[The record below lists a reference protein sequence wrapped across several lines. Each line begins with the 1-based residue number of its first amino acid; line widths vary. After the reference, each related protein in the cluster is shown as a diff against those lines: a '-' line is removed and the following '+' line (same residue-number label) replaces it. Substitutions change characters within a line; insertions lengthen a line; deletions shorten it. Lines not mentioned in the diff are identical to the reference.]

1 MVGPERESARRVP
14 KIGLVA
20 GVSYGMAESRLSQ
33 TASTANENLPAARA
47 VDRRQPQAP
56 DVQVQRSGA
65 GVQDLTV
72 RPLKR
77 SSSPYAIAFTGRSR
91 VERPRVR
98 DIPEKGDAMAVNDG
112 TTVGGVTYKVTPEYL
127 SNAAT
132 STTNTATEIDGILA
146 QIRSYV
152 VSLEASWQG
161 VAYNTFQTLMAEY
174 DIYAKMLH
182 DSLTDIASGLR
193 GNYVNYTESEQTNI
207 NNLQSLDSSL
217 PAGGRTI
224 GPANLG

>member
-1 MVGPERESARRVP
+1 
-14 KIGLVA
+14 
-20 GVSYGMAESRLSQ
+20 
-33 TASTANENLPAARA
+33 
-47 VDRRQPQAP
+47 
-56 DVQVQRSGA
+56 
-65 GVQDLTV
+65 
-72 RPLKR
+72 
-77 SSSPYAIAFTGRSR
+77 
-91 VERPRVR
+91 
-98 DIPEKGDAMAVNDG
+98 MAVNDG